1 MVDPLGPME
10 QAEFLRDIVEQLGR
24 IDAEV
29 ERRAAGLTAA
39 QLAWSPPDGGWG
51 VGQIVAHLATTNES
65 YLDRL
70 ASALHEARRRS
81 GGGPPPPWRPSF
93 FGRLL
98 IRSLDPSSTR
108 RVPTPRAWRP
118 HQQAP
123 ADALPRFLESQ
134 RRLAALA
141 EAAEG
146 VDLNRA
152 RLSSPA
158 SRFVRLNGGDALR
171 TFVVHGWRHLAQ
183 IDRVLARNDFP
194 GAPADVGSE
203 DDPVA

>member
-81 GGGPPPPWRPSF
+81 GGGPLPPWRPSF

-118 HQQAP
+118 HPQAP

-158 SRFVRLNGGDALR
+158 SRLVRLNAGDALR